1 MRTLGWSRAALG
13 VGEAFNWPCALRV
26 TANVLPP
33 EDRGFGNGIFQ
44 SGTAVGS
51 LVAPLLIAPIAAYWG
66 WRAAFLVVGGLGAA
80 WVVAW
85 LLATGRGGSRR
96 SVDTAAPATSPRNDS
111 RLLLGTQL
119 AQVFGHPG
127 FWVLLVAAGTINPC
141 WYFLAEWLAK
151 YMHDQRG
158 FDVLSAGLVTTP
170 IFLGADLGNLAG
182 GWLVKH
188 LTSRGHTLRL
198 ARGVT
203 VTTGAT
209 LVLAA
214 IAVNHV
220 DHAALCVALLGV
232 AAFGIAAVM
241 TNWLACIQDVSFAS
255 VGLVMGLL
263 GGFGCVVG
271 ATVNPFIGRYV
282 DHSGNYHLV
291 FVLLGILP
299 IVTLV
304 CILLF
309 DALAARRGQA

>member
-1 MRTLGWSRAALG
+1 
-13 VGEAFNWPCALRV
+13 
-26 TANVLPP
+26 LPP

-44 SGTAVGS
+44 SGTAIGA
-51 LVAPLLIAPIAAYWG
+51 LVAPLLIAPIAKAWG
-66 WRAAFLVVGGLGAA
+66 WRAAFLLVGGLGAA

-85 LLATGRGGSRR
+85 LFAAGRPGTARAVDRNPEDVSSQQGGGLPF
-96 SVDTAAPATSPRNDS
+96 TTE
-111 RLLLGTQL
+111 LGRVL
-119 AQVFGHPG
+119 GHPG

-158 FDVLSAGLVTTP
+158 LDVLWAGLATTP

-182 GWLVKH
+182 GGVVKH
-188 LTSRGHTLRL
+188 LASRGRSVRS
-198 ARGVT
+198 ARGITVT
-203 VTTGAT
+203 VGAL
-209 LVLAA
+209 LVLSA
-214 IAVNHV
+214 IAANYV
-220 DHAALCVALLGV
+220 DHAVLCVALLGV

-241 TNWLACIQDVSFAS
+241 TNWLACVQDVSFAS

-282 DHSGNYHLV
+282 DQSGNYNLV

-309 DALAARRGQA
+309 DAISARRAAS